1 MAPENVGPAHRAIE
15 AKARLF
21 TVQALAAGTVMQTGT
36 QKGIAPVKYA
46 MDTVASRFTVQ
57 AFATG
62 MLSAFGH
69 NPTIAIR
76 DYDGEIEFVAE
87 SVENAAVRV
96 TVRTSGMEVVDEM
109 KSDDRKKLEQ
119 AMYEQ
124 VLEATRFPSAVYESK
139 QITVQKQSNELWQAH
154 VTGQLT
160 FHGVTQSLAMD
171 ARVTTMGTMLRV
183 AGEFP
188 LRQSDYGIKP
198 GSFAGGALKLKDELK
213 FNFEMVCRKQE

>member
-1 MAPENVGPAHRAIE
+1 MAPENVGLAHRAIE

-36 QKGIAPVKYA
+36 QKGLAPVKYA

-76 DYDGEIEFVAE
+76 DYDGEIQFAPD
-87 SVENAAVRV
+87 SVENASVRV
-96 TVRTSGMEVVDEM
+96 TVRTSAMEVVDEM
-109 KSDDRKKLEQ
+109 KNDDRKKLEQ

-124 VLEATRFPSAVYESK
+124 VLEVDALSDGGVREQADHRPEAEQRAVASARHRA
-139 QITVQKQSNELWQAH
+139 N
-154 VTGQLT
+154 
-160 FHGVTQSLAMD
+160 
-171 ARVTTMGTMLRV
+171 
-183 AGEFP
+183 
-188 LRQSDYGIKP
+188 
-198 GSFAGGALKLKDELK
+198 
-213 FNFEMVCRKQE
+213 